1 MSKQEVLKVYEDR
14 KEALEKKWQDTTNV
28 DIMIQDLKREIE
40 YLIKNNFIPKEN
52 NNEKNPL

>member
-1 MSKQEVLKVYEDR
+1 
-14 KEALEKKWQDTTNV
+14 
-28 DIMIQDLKREIE
+28 MIQDLKREIE